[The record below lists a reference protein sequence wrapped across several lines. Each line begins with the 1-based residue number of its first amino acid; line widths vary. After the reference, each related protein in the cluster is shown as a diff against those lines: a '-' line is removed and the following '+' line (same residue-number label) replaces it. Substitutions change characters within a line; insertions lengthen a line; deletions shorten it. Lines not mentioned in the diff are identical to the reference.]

1 MKAGI
6 TVTAS
11 GAVSAPPDLAHIMLG
26 ASRGAGTV
34 AQAME
39 DVNSRIGRLLTTLQG
54 LGIGKES
61 VQTAELS
68 VWPDHDR
75 DGHPTGYRVRNLLR
89 VETSDLNRLGE
100 VIAAATASLEDAAEI
115 HGIAF
120 SLQDREAIEAEA
132 RRLAFTA
139 AETRAQQLASL
150 AEVQLGPAVALVEG
164 AGVAPLARSVKAM
177 AMEAAPVEAGTT
189 TVRVDLTVRFAIA
202 G

>member
-11 GAVSAPPDLAHIMLG
+11 GTVAAAPDLVHITI
-26 ASRGAGTV
+26 GAGRAAATV

-39 DVNSRIGRLLTTLQG
+39 DVNSRINRLLITLDE
-54 LGIGKES
+54 LGIGRES
-61 VQTAELS
+61 MQTAELS

-75 DGHPTGYRVRNLLR
+75 EGSPTGYRVRNLLR
-89 VETSDLNRLGE
+89 VETSDLTRLGE
-100 VIAAATASLEDAAEI
+100 VVAAVTASLEDAAEM

-120 SLQDREAIEAEA
+120 SLKDRESAEAEA

-139 AETRAQQLASL
+139 AAGRAQQLASL
-150 AEVQLGPAVALVEG
+150 AGVQLGPATAVVE
-164 AGVAPLARSVKAM
+164 AGMAAPARSVKAM